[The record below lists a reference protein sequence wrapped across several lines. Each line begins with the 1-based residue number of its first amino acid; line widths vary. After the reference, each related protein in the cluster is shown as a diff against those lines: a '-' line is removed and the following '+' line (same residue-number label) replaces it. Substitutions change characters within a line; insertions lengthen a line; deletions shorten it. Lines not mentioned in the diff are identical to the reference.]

1 MRPGRKHCR
10 IASSSGRKIFE
21 MSGTV
26 RAKNVHL
33 LARPCV
39 KAEYAACGCD
49 LAIRVRCS
57 TSSTQ
62 VVTFPW
68 MYFSLKASV
77 PIAAPRCLLLS
88 FVLDT
93 PEP

>member
-1 MRPGRKHCR
+1 
-10 IASSSGRKIFE
+10 

-39 KAEYAACGCD
+39 KAAYAACGCD
-49 LAIRVRCS
+49 SAIRVRRS

-62 VVTFPW
+62 VATF
-68 MYFSLKASV
+68 YSSLKASF
-77 PIAAPRCLLLS
+77 PIAAIGAILFNDGLFNIVCPIIQFLRL
-88 FVLDT
+88 
-93 PEP
+93 E

>member
-1 MRPGRKHCR
+1 M
-10 IASSSGRKIFE
+10 F
-21 MSGTV
+21 GTV

-39 KAEYAACGCD
+39 KAAYAACGCD
-49 LAIRVRCS
+49 SAIRVRRS

-62 VVTFPW
+62 VATFSW
-68 MYFSLKASV
+68 TYFFLKASV
-77 PIAAPRCLLLS
+77 PIAAPRCLLPS
-88 FVLDT
+88 FVIDT